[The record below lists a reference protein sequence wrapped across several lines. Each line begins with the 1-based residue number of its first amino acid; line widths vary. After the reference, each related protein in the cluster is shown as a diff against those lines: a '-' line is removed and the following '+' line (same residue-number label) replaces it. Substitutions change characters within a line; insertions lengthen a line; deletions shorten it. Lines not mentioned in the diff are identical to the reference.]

1 MAPSTSVSR
10 HPSGTATAVVPCA
23 AVTQLSPA
31 RRHWYVNATR
41 ATRLAVPGSGRAA
54 GTKRRKSSTRSRSG
68 VSDTAHM
75 VYDVYDKPP
84 LVFREPRGEYSGVA
98 DKVPDTLSP
107 GLWYFAT
114 DALDSA
120 DVAADP
126 MREPELLAALSDLE
140 QVGIEAADEGF
151 DQPLVDAV
159 QNADRLLRD
168 MPPYRLR
175 RCRFDVYPTQDREV
189 AVSAPGGPGRSVL
202 VLCGS
207 DGGVLCSV
215 NLNGQHRRAV
225 YDAHSAPSLPDGFVR
240 EALAALDV

>member
-1 MAPSTSVSR
+1 MAPSTSVSQYS
-10 HPSGTATAVVPCA
+10 SGTATAVVPGA

-31 RRHWYVNATR
+31 RHHWHVNATR
-41 ATRLAVPGSGRAA
+41 PTRLAVPGSGRAA
-54 GTKRRKSSTRSRSG
+54 WTKRRKSSTRSRSG
-68 VSDTAHM
+68 VSDTVHM
-75 VYDVYDKPP
+75 VYDKLSIKPL

-98 DKVPDTLSP
+98 DKVPYTLSP
-107 GLWYFAT
+107 GLWDFAT
-114 DALDSA
+114 DALDWA
-120 DVAADP
+120 DAGADP
-126 MREPELLAALSDLE
+126 MREPEFLAALSDLE

-168 MPPYRLR
+168 MYRLR